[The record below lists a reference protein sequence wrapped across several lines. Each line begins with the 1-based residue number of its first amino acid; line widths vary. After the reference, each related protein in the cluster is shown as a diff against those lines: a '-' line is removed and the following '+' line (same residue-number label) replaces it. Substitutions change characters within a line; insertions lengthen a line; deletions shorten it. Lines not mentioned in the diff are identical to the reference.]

1 MAIYIGGTG
10 TANKLE
16 DYEEG
21 TWTPLPHGYWSGG
34 WRQATYSGTIS
45 GATYTKI
52 GRTVYFKCYF
62 NNINYTNSASGANA
76 RIYGLP
82 FTAEDDGYGYT
93 TNAPAHVN
101 IFGNTNTGN
110 FYISP
115 GNSLCH
121 ATKYGENDIGN
132 ATWGTGGGM
141 YMMLSGSYQTSS

>member
-82 FTAEDDGYGYT
+82 FTAENDGYGYT

>member
-10 TANKLE
+10 SDNKFE

-34 WRQATYSGTIS
+34 WRQATYTGTVE

-52 GRTVYFKCYF
+52 GRMVYFKCYF
-62 NNINYTNSASGANA
+62 NNINYTNNASGANA

>member
-10 TANKLE
+10 DANKLE

-82 FTAEDDGYGYT
+82 FTAENDGYGYT